1 MSVISDVLKE
11 RNIPA
16 LMRFA
21 DGRAV
26 TEENFEER
34 RTEMVEILRNEIYG
48 KEPPAPKK
56 VKRTVK
62 THKEKDFAGKGD
74 VYESVI
80 SFDTDKGE
88 FSFPVTEVVP
98 SGKKGCPLFIMINFR
113 PDVPDRYLPAEQI
126 LDSGCAVISIY
137 YNDITEDKDD
147 GFTSGLAAM
156 YDRTRYDWGK
166 IAMWAWAASRV
177 MDCVSELGYADKAR
191 VAVVGH
197 SRLGKTALV
206 CASRDT
212 RFYAACANDS
222 GCSGDAITRGKVGE
236 QISDITARFPMWFC
250 EKYRSYAKRT
260 EDMPFDQHFLVASIA
275 PRKVML
281 GAALE
286 DTWADP
292 ASQYLSACAA
302 SEAWET
308 LGLKGFVHPDRLA
321 EVGDDLFDGEVGY
334 HLRSGTHFFS
344 CDDWKVYTRV
354 FDER

>member
-1 MSVISDVLKE
+1 MSIISELLKE

-16 LMRFA
+16 LMRSA

-26 TEENFEER
+26 TKENFEER
-34 RTEMVEILRNEIYG
+34 RLEMVEILRKEIYG
-48 KEPPAPKK
+48 KEPPAPAR
-56 VKRTVK
+56 VTRTVRSR
-62 THKEKDFAGKGD
+62 KEKDYAGKGD
-74 VYESVI
+74 VYESTVT
-80 SFDTDKGE
+80 FDTDKGE
-88 FSFPVTEVVP
+88 FSFPVTEVAP
-98 SGKKGCPLFIMINFR
+98 SGKKNCPLFIMLNFR
-113 PDVPDRYLPAEQI
+113 PDVPDRYLPVEQI

-137 YNDITEDKDD
+137 YNDVTEDKDD

-156 YDRTRYDWGK
+156 YDRSVYDWGK
-166 IAMWAWAASRV
+166 IAMWAWSASRV
-177 MDCVSELGYADKAR
+177 MDCVSQLGYADEAR

-212 RFYAACANDS
+212 RFYAACSNDS

-236 QISDITARFPMWFC
+236 HISDITERFPMWFC
-250 EKYRSYAKRT
+250 EKYKTYAERT
-260 EDMPFDQHFLVASIA
+260 DELPFDQHFLVASIA

-292 ASQYLSACAA
+292 DSQYLSACAA

-308 LGLKGFVHPDRLA
+308 LGLKGFVHPDRLPIP
-321 EVGDDLFDGEVGY
+321 GDNLSEGELGY

-344 CDDWKVYTRV
+344 CDDWKVYTKV
-354 FDER
+354 FD